1 MSRHF
6 IREKISWLTDNSYL
20 FFMIFSFLSFYF
32 NFSGILRQVLWGL
45 LFILNLKYVRI
56 ETKMDRIV
64 LCYIL
69 SSFLTLSGN
78 IILPYPIGD
87 FIKVLIY
94 SYVPIIFYFIGKYRY
109 SEYTDFMN
117 RSNLGIMFLFILGFY
132 FLLFPTDTYITKSLE
147 VINIYGYYTEE
158 SLKFARFASFMDSY
172 HTANLAVC
180 SLCLGFGMLRYSNL
194 SIFKNLKFV
203 KLMAIV
209 FIIVSVVSI
218 VLARQRVAMYI
229 GSLIFV
235 YYLFCSGFRKIAIL
249 GVVIPMLGGIS
260 YYLISSFDGL
270 FTDQITQ
277 RFSNKDIST
286 LFSSRIEQWL
296 EAFDGFSQAPLF
308 GLGIGS
314 SGHVAYVSNPQHP
327 IVTDGS
333 YFKVLVEGGIVSF
346 LLFMNILIN
355 SFLKGYKYR
364 KKYYM
369 EFPLLLFFIC
379 SLLGANIIDMPYII
393 IFMWYVIGR
402 INTKNQYSYEQ

>member
-1 MSRHF
+1 
-6 IREKISWLTDNSYL
+6 
-20 FFMIFSFLSFYF
+20 
-32 NFSGILRQVLWGL
+32 
-45 LFILNLKYVRI
+45 
-56 ETKMDRIV
+56 
-64 LCYIL
+64 
-69 SSFLTLSGN
+69 
-78 IILPYPIGD
+78 
-87 FIKVLIY
+87 
-94 SYVPIIFYFIGKYRY
+94 
-109 SEYTDFMN
+109 
-117 RSNLGIMFLFILGFY
+117 
-132 FLLFPTDTYITKSLE
+132 
-147 VINIYGYYTEE
+147 
-158 SLKFARFASFMDSY
+158 
-172 HTANLAVC
+172 
-180 SLCLGFGMLRYSNL
+180 
-194 SIFKNLKFV
+194 
-203 KLMAIV
+203 MAIV